1 MGLCGFVQTQNSR
14 GYPGI
19 ILHLNVELANL
30 ESDKLLKIF
39 CYIVYDSCGK
49 SKILKAIMFAIQNH

>member
-30 ESDKLLKIF
+30 ESNKLLKIF
-39 CYIVYDSCGK
+39 CYLVYDSRGK
-49 SKILKAIMFAIQNH
+49 SKTLKAIILAIQNH